1 MVIYKE
7 QQSLVEYVPLKNLHI
22 TYHNRNAD
30 SDKVELFAND
40 YFLSQNSTLSS
51 IRYTNEVSRPLSK
64 ILYDHVATHLSNSS
78 CFALKIRIHIRNL
91 KSKTSNNSDV
101 IHIIV
106 IKNLF
111 KNSVVYVTN
120 VINAILLIGYY
131 PLALKKS
138 INVSISIQRM
148 TRV

>member
-51 IRYTNEVSRPLSK
+51 IRYTNEVKATTK

-91 KSKTSNNSDV
+91 KSKTSSNSDV

-111 KNSVVYVTN
+111 KNCVVYVTN

-131 PLALKKS
+131 PLALKKP

>member
-51 IRYTNEVSRPLSK
+51 IRYTNEVKATTK

-111 KNSVVYVTN
+111 KNCVVYVTN

-131 PLALKKS
+131 PLALKKP